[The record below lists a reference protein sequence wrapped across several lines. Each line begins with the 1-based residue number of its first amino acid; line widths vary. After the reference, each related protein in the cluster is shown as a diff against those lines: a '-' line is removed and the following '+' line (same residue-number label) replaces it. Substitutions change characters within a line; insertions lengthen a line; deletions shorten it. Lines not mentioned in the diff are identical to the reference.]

1 MDHQPTGRRLT
12 EALRLLAARSDTE
25 LRSNPA
31 AVRVG
36 LAVLGLALI
45 AVLAPAAWLVVTEHA
60 AATDPRPV
68 YVNGVQEKISRVTQ
82 AALAAAR
89 PKDLPA
95 SLRVRIEVD
104 AEGRLTSAKVVESS
118 GDADIDEMTLRI
130 IRTAAPFGPFPP
142 EMRRTTKVVELNS
155 EFYFH

>member
-1 MDHQPTGRRLT
+1 MAREWTG
-12 EALRLLAARSDTE
+12 ALRRLAARADSG
-25 LRSNPA
+25 LRSHA
-31 AVRVG
+31 TAVRVG
-36 LAVLGLALI
+36 LGLLGLALV
-45 AVLAPAAWLVVTEHA
+45 AVLAAAAWLTAVEHA

-104 AEGRLTSAKVVESS
+104 AEGKLTSARVTESS
-118 GDADIDEMTLRI
+118 GDADLDEMTLRI